1 MVCFSEV
8 VLCYSPWCLKC
19 RRNLNSHSNGENIIW
34 GGELFL
40 SPQMNVLFPSNS
52 QQFLLGIDRLLFG
65 CWERWGYK
73 TGTVPQ
79 KAKILFH
86 NFRSWAHLLKCTGQ
100 RLFPSFLGG
109 MSHKRAPVERTV
121 RTHASLAIVLEMS
134 QCLCRQCSGD
144 RHAMPFSDRKRE
156 VELQIPKTSAM
167 KTAALCLSYWVHRIV
182 CFLVFFYVPSS
193 SSYL

>member
-8 VLCYSPWCLKC
+8 VLCYSPRCLKC
-19 RRNLNSHSNGENIIW
+19 RQNLNSHINGENIIW

-52 QQFLLGIDRLLFG
+52 LQFLLGIDRLLFG

-79 KAKILFH
+79 ISKILFH
-86 NFRSWAHLLKCTGQ
+86 NLRSWAHLLKCTCQ
-100 RLFPSFLGG
+100 RLFPSFFFW
-109 MSHKRAPVERTV
+109 MSHKISPLERTV
-121 RTHASLAIVLEMS
+121 RTHASHAIVLEMS

-144 RHAMPFSDRKRE
+144 RHAMQISDR
-156 VELQIPKTSAM
+156 
-167 KTAALCLSYWVHRIV
+167 
-182 CFLVFFYVPSS
+182 
-193 SSYL
+193 